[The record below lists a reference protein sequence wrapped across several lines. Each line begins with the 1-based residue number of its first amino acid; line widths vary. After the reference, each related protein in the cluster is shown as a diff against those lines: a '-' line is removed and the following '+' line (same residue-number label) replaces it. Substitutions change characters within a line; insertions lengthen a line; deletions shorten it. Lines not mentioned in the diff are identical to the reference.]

1 MTYRK
6 DKLPKSKKK
15 KKKISKKLLVASFK
29 KALSNVSLLVLI
41 LVLSKVVSFY
51 NEAHTFLYQKIYAL
65 IILYYQLEYFINQQ
79 SLIDTQTTF
88 LF

>member
-6 DKLPKSKKK
+6 DKLPKSKK

-65 IILYYQLEYFINQQ
+65 II
-79 SLIDTQTTF
+79 
-88 LF
+88 